1 MAEPSSAKL
10 LYLVDGTSQ
19 LFRAYYALP
28 PLTSP
33 SGLPTHAVYGFVSML
48 RKLIQDESP
57 EFLAVVFDPKGPV
70 FRHEQYEQYKANR
83 PPSPEDLNVQVPYAK
98 QACEVLGVHCEECK
112 GYEADDVIA
121 TYASQARAS
130 GFEVIVVASD
140 KDLLQLVGDGIRVLN
155 PSKNVVLD
163 SAGVTESFG
172 VPPER
177 VRDVLGL
184 MGDSVDNIPGVPG
197 VGSKTALAAVSTY
210 GGMDEIIERARR
222 FVAAYDA
229 RDALLE
235 SIAAAA
241 GQSELAEPAVATIV
255 AEFERFDRDVA
266 ALAEHEPDSEF
277 KQRLEAIR
285 GELVDADVEDL
296 PRHIGEVGR
305 RGVKGLAGLK
315 RALKGL
321 DRGSSKRI
329 WYSMVEHEDQARLSK
344 QLASLDHAVPVAL
357 HPDSM
362 GLKDPDPVEA
372 QALFRTL
379 GFKNLID
386 EFGASSAKV
395 PDATTSARSE
405 YRTVLTIDDLES
417 VADAC
422 RRSGRVGLSVVAEGG
437 DPMRSELI
445 GIGLAPQPGT
455 AVYVPLAH
463 DAIGAPDPLDR
474 GALSRV
480 LGPLFADEKVSKVGH
495 DLKTISHLL
504 HRNEL
509 PLSGWGLDTMVAAFL
524 LDSSRGSYTAARLFE
539 EFLGRQPVDY
549 DELVGSGAKRIEVG
563 LLDVGQVTTY
573 AAEASDLTLRLAAD
587 LESRLEET
595 GLDSVYRTIDGP
607 LLPLLETMERW
618 GVRVDTE
625 MLATM
630 SHEMEDSLDAAR
642 VEIHRLAGEEFNI
655 DSPKQLREILF
666 EKMGLKSRRK
676 TAKSR
681 AASTDAQT
689 LEELMD
695 QHEIAAKILE
705 YRELSKLKGTYVDSL
720 PRLVHPDT
728 GRVHTSY
735 HPTGAAT
742 GRLSSSDPNMQNIP
756 VRSEA
761 GRRIRRAFVPDPGY
775 VFLASDYSQ
784 IELRVLAHMAE
795 DPELIAAFK
804 AGEDIHRHT
813 ASKVFG
819 VLPDLV
825 TDPMRRRAKA
835 INFGILYGMSETRL
849 AREQGM
855 SRADAK
861 RFIQAYFDRF
871 TRVRE
876 YIDRVRDEARN
887 DGAVK
892 TLFGRIR
899 RFPQLH
905 QRLNRAAQEQALRAA
920 VNSTLQGTAADL
932 MKMAMIVLDRR
943 LSEARNGSR
952 ILLQVHDELLLEVP
966 ETAVE
971 ATGALVR
978 DSMEG
983 VGHLEVPLVV
993 DQKTGSSWEEVT

>member
-1 MAEPSSAKL
+1 MAEPGNRKV

-28 PLTSP
+28 VLTSP
-33 SGLPTHAVYGFVSML
+33 DGLPTHAVYGFVSML

-57 EFLAVVFDPKGPV
+57 EYLAVVFDPKGPV

-98 QACEVLGVHCEECK
+98 QACDVLGVHFEECK

-121 TYASQARAS
+121 TYASQARQA

-140 KDLLQLVGDGIRVLN
+140 KDLLQLVGEGIRVLN

-163 SAGVTESFG
+163 SSGVAESFG

-197 VGSKTALAAVSTY
+197 VGSKTALGAVSTY
-210 GGMDEIIERARR
+210 GGMDEIIERAHR

-241 GQSELAEPAVATIV
+241 DQAEISEPAVATVV
-255 AEFERFDRDVA
+255 AAAESFGRDVA
-266 ALAEHEPDSEF
+266 TLAEHEPDSEF
-277 KQRLEAIR
+277 KQRLDAVR
-285 GELVDADVEDL
+285 GEFGKADVEDL
-296 PRHIGEVGR
+296 TRQIGEPGR
-305 RGVKGLAGLK
+305 RAVKGLAGLK
-315 RALKGL
+315 RALKGM

-329 WYSMVEHEDQARLSK
+329 WYSVVEHEDQARLSK
-344 QLASLDHAVPVAL
+344 QLASLDHTVPVAL
-357 HPDSM
+357 HPNLM
-362 GLKDPDPVEA
+362 GLKDPDPA
-372 QALFRTL
+372 KARALFGTL
-379 GFKNLID
+379 GFKNLIE
-386 EFGASSAKV
+386 EFGAASAEM
-395 PDATTSARSE
+395 PDAATPVTAD
-405 YRTVLTIDDLES
+405 YRAVLTIDDLKS
-417 VADAC
+417 LADDC
-422 RRSGRVGLSVVAEGG
+422 RQTGRVGLSVVAEGG
-437 DPMRSELI
+437 DPLRSKLI
-445 GIGLAPQPGT
+445 GIALATSP
-455 AVYVPLAH
+455 AKAAYVPLAH
-463 DAIGAPDPLDR
+463 HGIGAPDPLDR
-474 GALSRV
+474 DELRRV
-480 LGPLFADEKVSKVGH
+480 LGPMFADENVVKVGH
-495 DLKTISHLL
+495 DLKTISHVLR
-504 HRNEL
+504 RNEL
-509 PLSGWGLDTMVAAFL
+509 PLAGWGLDTMVAAFVL
-524 LDSSRGSYTAARLFE
+524 NSSRGSYAVAPLFE
-539 EFLGRQPVDY
+539 EFLGRRPVDY
-549 DELVGSGAKRIEVG
+549 DELVGSGAKRVEVG
-563 LLDVGQVTTY
+563 LLDVEKVTAF
-573 AAEASDLTLRLAAD
+573 AAEASDLTLRLAED
-587 LESRLEET
+587 LESRLEES
-595 GLDSVYRTIDGP
+595 GLASVYRTIDGP

-618 GVRVDTE
+618 GIRIDTE

-630 SHEMEDSLDAAR
+630 SGEMEGSLDAAR
-642 VEIHRLAGEEFNI
+642 DEIHRMAGEDFNV

-666 EKMGLKSRRK
+666 EKLKLKSRRK

-689 LEELMD
+689 LEELTD

-728 GRVHTSY
+728 GRVHTSF

-761 GRRIRRAFVPDPGY
+761 GRKIRRAFVPDPGY

-795 DPELIAAFK
+795 DPELIVAFK

-855 SRADAK
+855 GRADAK

-871 TRVRE
+871 SRVRE
-876 YIDRVRDEARN
+876 YIDRVRDQARQ

-905 QRLNRAAQEQALRAA
+905 RRLNRAAQEQALRAA
-920 VNSTLQGTAADL
+920 VNTTLQGTAADL
-932 MKMAMIVLDRR
+932 MKMAMIALDRR
-943 LSEARNGSR
+943 LSEAANGSR
-952 ILLQVHDELLLEVP
+952 MLLQVHDELLLEVP
-966 ETAVE
+966 EAAVE

-978 DSMEG
+978 KAMEG
-983 VGHLEVPLVV
+983 VCRLEVPLVV